1 MAEDLSK
8 LENELSQ
15 KEESLKE
22 KIDYITKRFE
32 DIYKDTNLT
41 QKGYLKEL
49 KHLEGLYKLEKSQKE
64 IVTKLIKQ
72 STNVEQNYI
81 NELKKK
87 IDEAKKPGF
96 WQKIG
101 FKDPGKDDI
110 ATQYRARQMAGGIES
125 IVEGRFASGT
135 RQILSTFPK
144 IANFMGGPYF
154 LAIQAVTSGLLKL
167 DDAIARAKQQILSTT
182 GGIYSPFRGDTI
194 GALIYKE
201 QITSDLR
208 KYGLQDKSSEISN
221 SVFASTGMGAMI
233 YGKGHPKEGQIN
245 SDLLRERVDT
255 QGAGIRYLGSLGIS
269 DQLVSNILK
278 TNRNIEGMNE
288 IRSRA
293 SLYRLAERFKSSRF
307 MTEEEGAQQSV
318 TLYEQLKSLGVNFE
332 WASRTVRKF
341 DEALQKG
348 EVALNDFAAVSRGI
362 KGSDAGKAAG
372 IASMLKDYAIRNNII
387 LPKEFMEASDRGAGL
402 YLQTRSGISNKNIQR
417 GLTGLFKEMSS
428 GINYGSTT
436 FDQAAVIQ
444 DLLRGIPNANITAD
458 MAKNIAQTGNWSD
471 IMGGRSGDST
481 QNITAQSQKLLD
493 EAKDYYKENRSYFKA
508 FSDNI
513 GEAFSILKTG
523 INVTIQDGQWYQLL
537 RLISPASSFVV
548 MQDIMNKGQNT
559 INNNPNTITTGS

>member
-1 MAEDLSK
+1 MADEIKDIKVSREE
-8 LENELSQ
+8 LEQASQ
-15 KEESLKE
+15 
-22 KIDYITKRFE
+22 
-32 DIYKDTNLT
+32 
-41 QKGYLKEL
+41 YLKEL
-49 KHLEGLYKLEKSQKE
+49 ATLRGVSVNELNLSRETIRSMAREIVEGTYKKDKELIKDINTLLKESIKEQKE
-64 IVTKLIKQ
+64 LKQTQQKQSQSFLTKLGFI
-72 STNVEQNYI
+72 E
-81 NELKKK
+81 
-87 IDEAKKPGF
+87 KPA
-96 WQKIG
+96 QDQLAI
-101 FKDPGKDDI
+101 
-110 ATQYRARQMAGGIES
+110 QYKARQMAGGIES
-125 IVEGRFASGT
+125 VMEGRFASGT

-167 DDAIARAKQQILSTT
+167 DDAIARAKQQVLSTT

-245 SDLLRERVDT
+245 QDLLRERVDT
-255 QGAGIRYLGSLGIS
+255 QGAAIRYLGSLGIS

-278 TNRNIEGMNE
+278 TNRNIEGMSE

-348 EVALNDFAAVSRGI
+348 EVTLNDFAAISRGV
-362 KGSDAGKAAG
+362 KGSDTGRAAG
-372 IASMLKDYAIRNNII
+372 IASMLKDYATRNNII
-387 LPKEFMEASDRGAGL
+387 LPKEFMEASDIGSGF
-402 YLQTRSGISNKNIQR
+402 YLTTKEGISNKQIQR
-417 GLTGLFKEMSS
+417 ALVGMAKEQGSNINFGSS
-428 GINYGSTT
+428 IL
-436 FDQAAVIQ
+436 DQAAAMQ
-444 DLLRGIPNANITAD
+444 YYLGKGPYGANISSD
-458 MAKNIAQTGNWSD
+458 MMLKVLETNDWSNIV
-471 IMGGRSGDST
+471 GGRVGDSN
-481 QNITAQSQKLLD
+481 QNINVQSQKLLD

-508 FSDNI
+508 LSDNI
-513 GEAFSILKTG
+513 GEVYSELKTG
-523 INVTIQDGQWYQLL
+523 VNVTIDKGQWYELVGL
-537 RLISPASSFVV
+537 FTNAVPFVI
-548 MQDIMNKGQNT
+548 QDIKNKGQNKLSNPDT
-559 INNNPNTITTGS
+559 ISDD

>member
-1 MAEDLSK
+1 MADEIKDIKVS
-8 LENELSQ
+8 
-15 KEESLKE
+15 KEELEQAS
-22 KIDYITKRFE
+22 
-32 DIYKDTNLT
+32 
-41 QKGYLKEL
+41 QYLKEL
-49 KHLEGLYKLEKSQKE
+49 ATLRGVSVNELNLSRETIRSMAREIVEGTYKKDKELIKDINTLLKESIKEQKE
-64 IVTKLIKQ
+64 LKQVQQKQSQSFLTKLGFI
-72 STNVEQNYI
+72 E
-81 NELKKK
+81 
-87 IDEAKKPGF
+87 KPA
-96 WQKIG
+96 QDQLAI
-101 FKDPGKDDI
+101 
-110 ATQYRARQMAGGIES
+110 QYKARQMAGGIES
-125 IVEGRFASGT
+125 VMEGRFASGT

-167 DDAIARAKQQILSTT
+167 DEAIARAKQQVLSTT

-245 SDLLRERVDT
+245 PDLLRERVDT
-255 QGAGIRYLGSLGIS
+255 QGAGIKYLGSLGIS

-348 EVALNDFAAVSRGI
+348 EVTLNDFAAISRGV
-362 KGSDAGKAAG
+362 KGSDTGRAAG
-372 IASMLKDYAIRNNII
+372 IASMLKDYATRNNII
-387 LPKEFMEASDRGAGL
+387 LPKEFMEASDIGSGF
-402 YLQTRSGISNKNIQR
+402 YLTTKEGISNKQIQR
-417 GLTGLFKEMSS
+417 ALVGMAKEQGSNINFGSS
-428 GINYGSTT
+428 IL
-436 FDQAAVIQ
+436 DQAAAMQ
-444 DLLRGIPNANITAD
+444 YYLGKGPYGANISSD
-458 MAKNIAQTGNWSD
+458 MMLKVLETNDWSNIV
-471 IMGGRSGDST
+471 GGRVGDSN
-481 QNITAQSQKLLD
+481 QNINVQSQKLLD

-508 FSDNI
+508 LSDNI
-513 GEAFSILKTG
+513 GEVYSELKTG
-523 INVTIQDGQWYQLL
+523 VNVIIDKGQWYELVGL
-537 RLISPASSFVV
+537 FTNAAPFVI
-548 MQDIMNKGQNT
+548 QDIKNKGQNKLSNPDT
-559 INNNPNTITTGS
+559 ISDD